1 MSLTVHYRSG
11 CAIISPCSAAVHGR
25 SLAKVGVC
33 CRNLIASVRARKRP
47 KRELFIRFG
56 RFAGALWGKWR
67 IVSVVPWLPSKLN
80 NLHDDGSR
88 KAVRKGLVG
97 LLDGNVAITDAAV
110 RQISSL

>member
-11 CAIISPCSAAVHGR
+11 CTIISPCSAAVHGR

-33 CRNLIASVRARKRP
+33 CRNLIASVIAP

-67 IVSVVPWLPSKLN
+67 IVSIVPWLPSKLN